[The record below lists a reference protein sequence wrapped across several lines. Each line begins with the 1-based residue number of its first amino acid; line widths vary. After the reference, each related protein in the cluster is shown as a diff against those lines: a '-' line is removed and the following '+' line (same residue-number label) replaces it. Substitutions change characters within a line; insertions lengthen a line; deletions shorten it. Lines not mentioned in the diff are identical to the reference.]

1 MFYWNVK
8 ILKISNISNT
18 NDIVRWLKTF
28 VQKIVR
34 SIKNV
39 LFSNFVQKF
48 VGLAKNNDRYFQ

>member
-39 LFSNFVQKF
+39 LFSNFVKKF